1 MAKRRFIL
9 PNGRFEKIRR
19 RFAKLKR
26 RLVGFV
32 YEEITLG
39 CCYIAPCTASPLPPL
54 ALSFISSVFILLN
67 FLFWYAVPKL

>member
-9 PNGRFEKIRR
+9 PKGRFEKIRR
-19 RFAKLKR
+19 RFTKLKR

-39 CCYIAPCTASPLPPL
+39 CCYIAPCTASPFPPL